1 MTEDPLTTARQR
13 LVPGEPGEG
22 GYRTL
27 VPADGEQHVLRD
39 DLADRALQPAW
50 HRSARPLL
58 VIAQLSD
65 THVMDHQS
73 PGRVELLDRYSDPDS
88 PLRANVGIVGT
99 YRAQELFTYQVAAAM
114 VRAVREIRS
123 APLSGA
129 PIDLAVLTGDATDN
143 CQHNE
148 LRAYIDLLDG
158 AQVLPDSGDPQ
169 RYEGVAGPEVE
180 DERYWHPD
188 GGEPDLPRS
197 RYGFPDVP
205 GVLTAMRRAFRGP
218 GIGVPWYAVH
228 GNHDNML
235 QGTVPP
241 EGWLHDYP
249 VGAVK
254 YVTPPDGI
262 DAGDALRRFDASDP
276 AALAELASGPRLA
289 VTPDPDRVPVT
300 RASHVHEHFRT
311 SGTPVGHGY
320 TRRNADEGTAYYGFD
335 HGVVRCLVLDTV
347 NPHGG
352 WQGSIDATQ
361 LGWLAAELTA
371 CAARPVVLFSH
382 HPLETFVN
390 DRRPPGAD
398 RRILAGELRDLLL
411 THPCVV
417 AWVNGHTHVH
427 TVTAI
432 REDGYPGG
440 FWQVTTA
447 SHIDWPQQAR
457 IIELLETDHGLAIA
471 CTVIDSAAPASY
483 RNGDQ
488 ADPAGPGRLAA
499 LARELAAN
507 DWQVRDLITADGGA
521 GAGTAADRNVVLAIE
536 WPRPQRRQRELP
548 GGHAVQRERRRQPQ
562 VGVAVAGHAGP
573 GGVGADDR
581 HVRGQFPV
589 QRGEVVN
596 RLQRP
601 GGQR

>member
-1 MTEDPLTTARQR
+1 VTADPVTTARQR
-13 LVPGEPGEG
+13 LVPGQAGDG
-22 GYRTL
+22 GYRAL
-27 VPADGEQHVLRD
+27 VPADGEQHAVRD
-39 DLADRALQPAW
+39 DLADRALRPAW

-73 PGRVELLDRYSDPDS
+73 PGRAELIDRYSDPDS
-88 PLRANVGIVGT
+88 PARADAGIVGT

-114 VRAVREIRS
+114 VRAVRQIRA

-129 PIDLAVLTGDATDN
+129 PVDLAVVTGDATDN

-158 AQVLPDSGDPQ
+158 GQVLPDSGDPQ

-205 GVLTAMRRAFRGP
+205 GVLTAMRRPFRAP

-228 GNHDNML
+228 GNHDNLL
-235 QGTVPP
+235 QGTVAA
-241 EGWLHDYP
+241 EDWMHDFL

-254 YVTPPDGI
+254 FVTPPDGI
-262 DAGDALRRFDASDP
+262 AAAEALRGFEAS
-276 AALAELASGPRLA
+276 AATALAELAGGTSLA

-300 RASHVHEHFRT
+300 RAIHVREHFRT
-311 SGTPVGHGY
+311 SGRPAGHGY
-320 TRRNADEGTAYYGFD
+320 THRNAGEGTAYYGFD
-335 HGVVRCLVLDTV
+335 HGIVRCLMLDTV

-361 LGWLAAELTA
+361 LGWLAAELTV
-371 CAARPVVLFSH
+371 CAGRPVLLFSH
-382 HPLETFVN
+382 HPLETLVN

-398 RRILAGELRDLLL
+398 RRVLAGELRDLLL
-411 THPCVV
+411 AHPCVV

-427 TVTAI
+427 AITAI
-432 REDGYPGG
+432 RQDGYPGG

-457 IIELLETDHGLAIA
+457 IIELLETGRGLAIA

-483 RNGDQ
+483 RDGEDT
-488 ADPAGPGRLAA
+488 AGPAELAA

-507 DWQVRDLITADGGA
+507 DWQVRDLITSDGGA
-521 GAGTAADRNVVLAIE
+521 GAGTAADRNVVLAVD
-536 WPRPQRRQRELP
+536 WPRPQRS
-548 GGHAVQRERRRQPQ
+548 G
-562 VGVAVAGHAGP
+562 
-573 GGVGADDR
+573 
-581 HVRGQFPV
+581 
-589 QRGEVVN
+589 
-596 RLQRP
+596 
-601 GGQR
+601 